1 MLSLIPAVK
10 SLKMQEGKLRKKAIY
25 FDETGMDPR
34 LIKALQKLPTT
45 PDGAKLTVSL
55 TGEAG
60 EGYTL
65 SVTEEAIA
73 ITAESPAGAFYA
85 IQTLRQMF
93 THAEVPC
100 VHIEDAPDFSHR
112 GFYHDITRGRISTLE
127 TLLQLVED
135 MAYYKLNSLQLYVE
149 HVFPFRETA
158 ELIKKTDC
166 ITPEELKAVE
176 AACKDNFIEFIPS
189 LSTFG
194 HMYEILELPQYK
206 HLAVL
211 SQFETLKNFWNSRQ
225 HHHTINPL
233 AEGSE
238 ELVQSLIDQY
248 YPLFESKF
256 FNICCDETFDL
267 DKYPV
272 CDDPG
277 KAYADFV
284 KKIIGMVKA
293 RGKDV
298 MMWADILLK
307 HPEVIDDIPEDT
319 IFLNW
324 NYKQDPPEEIVA
336 TLANM
341 GKQQI
346 LCPGNSAWYRL
357 CEDVEVEEGNI
368 SKMAHYAKK
377 YNALGILNTN
387 WGDWGHPAN
396 LELGMYGLVLGA
408 EKSWSEATEV
418 GEDFYACVDHLLY
431 GHEGAVEIL
440 KTIAPLQRKIK
451 WKHFYCKH
459 IQMRYGETHVVPI
472 NEPMP
477 LSDEDLAEIQ
487 NLLPGIQE
495 RLSGN
500 WEKDAYRREFLCAAE
515 GICLMAELYAKA
527 EGREVTPLVD
537 AQKWMA
543 DYAANW
549 RRTNKESELGDI
561 LELFTWYNAQ

>member
-1 MLSLIPAVK
+1 MIQLIPAVK
-10 SLKMQEGKLRKKAIY
+10 VLKENPGFLAKKAIS
-25 FDETGMDPR
+25 FDNTDLDPR
-34 LIKALQKLPTT
+34 LVKALGKLPAAE
-45 PDGAKLTVSL
+45 DGAVLSVAL
-55 TGEAG
+55 TGQAG
-60 EGYTL
+60 ESYTL
-65 SVTEEAIA
+65 DVAENA
-73 ITAESPAGAFYA
+73 ITITAGDPAGAFYA
-85 IQTLRQMF
+85 VQTLRQLF
-93 THAEVPC
+93 TQEKVPC
-100 VHIEDAPDFSHR
+100 LHIEDAPDFPHR

-149 HVFPFRETA
+149 HVFPFKETA
-158 ELIKKTDC
+158 DLLSKTDC

-211 SQFETLKNFWNSRQ
+211 SQFETLKNFWDSRQ
-225 HHHTINPL
+225 RHHTINPL

-284 KKIIGMVKA
+284 KKIIAMVKA
-293 RGKDV
+293 RGRDV

-324 NYKQDPPEEIVA
+324 NYKQEPPEENVA
-336 TLANM
+336 ALANL
-341 GKQQI
+341 GKKQI

-368 SKMAHYAKK
+368 CQMAHYAKK
-377 YNALGILNTN
+377 YNAMGILNTN

-408 EKSWSEATEV
+408 EKSWSEETPV
-418 GEDFYACVDHLLY
+418 DDNFYACVDHLLY
-431 GHEGAVEIL
+431 GHQGAVKLL
-440 KTIAPLQRKIK
+440 KTIAPMQRKIK
-451 WKHFYCKH
+451 WKHFHCKH
-459 IQMRYGETHVVPI
+459 IQVRYGETHVVPI
-472 NEPMP
+472 NEPLP
-477 LSDEDLAEIQ
+477 ISREDLAEIQ
-487 NLLPGIQE
+487 SLLPMIRE
-495 RLSGN
+495 KLSGT
-500 WEKDAYRREFLCAAE
+500 WEKDAYRSEMLCAAE
-515 GICLMAELYAKA
+515 GICLMAELYAKLQG
-527 EGREVTPLVD
+527 EKVTPLVD

-549 RRTNKESELGDI
+549 RRTNKESELRDI
-561 LELFTWYNAQ
+561 LDLFAWYQAQ

>member
-1 MLSLIPAVK
+1 MVKLIPAVK
-10 SLKMQEGKLRKKAIY
+10 SLEVKEGFLAKKAIS
-25 FDETGMDPR
+25 FENKGLDAR
-34 LIKALQKLPTT
+34 LVKALSKLPQAEN
-45 PDGAKLTVSL
+45 GAALTVTV
-55 TGEAG
+55 TGTEG
-60 EGYTL
+60 ESYTL
-65 SVTEEAIA
+65 DVAENAIA
-73 ITAESPAGAFYA
+73 ITAGGPAGAFYA
-85 IQTLRQMF
+85 IQTLRQLF
-93 THAEVPC
+93 TQPEIPC
-100 VHIEDAPDFSHR
+100 LHIEDAPDFSHR

-127 TLLQLVED
+127 TLLNLVED

-149 HVFPFRETA
+149 HVFPFKETA
-158 ELIKKTDC
+158 DIVAKTDC

-194 HMYEILELPQYK
+194 HMYEILELPKYK
-206 HLAVL
+206 HMAVL
-211 SQFETLKNFWNSRQ
+211 SQFETLKNFWDSRQ
-225 HHHTINPL
+225 RHHTLNPL

-248 YPLFESKF
+248 YPLFESNF

-284 KKIIGMVKA
+284 KKIIAMVKA

-324 NYKQDPPEEIVA
+324 NYKQEPPEENIA
-336 TLANM
+336 ALANL
-341 GKQQI
+341 GKKQI

-368 SKMAHYAKK
+368 CRMAHFAKK

-408 EKSWSEATEV
+408 EKSWSEATPVDEQ
-418 GEDFYACVDHLLY
+418 FYTCVDHLLY
-431 GHEGAVEIL
+431 GHEGALALL

-451 WKHFYCKH
+451 WKHFFCKH
-459 IQMRYGETHVVPI
+459 IRMRYEETHVVPI

-487 NLLPGIQE
+487 SLLPGIRE
-495 RLSGN
+495 KLSGT
-500 WEKDAYRREFLCAAE
+500 WEKDAYRREMLCAAE
-515 GICLMAELYAKA
+515 GICLMAELYAQA
-527 EGREVTPLVD
+527 DGREVKRLVD
-537 AQKWMA
+537 ADKWMA

-549 RRTNKESELGDI
+549 RRTNKESELGNI
-561 LELFTWYNAQ
+561 LDLFAWYNAQ

>member
-1 MLSLIPAVK
+1 MVKLIPAVK
-10 SLKMQEGKLRKKAIY
+10 SLEVKEGFLAKKAIS
-25 FDETGMDPR
+25 FENKGLDARLVKALSKLPQAENGAALTVTVTGME
-34 LIKALQKLPTT
+34 
-45 PDGAKLTVSL
+45 
-55 TGEAG
+55 GES
-60 EGYTL
+60 YTL
-65 SVTEEAIA
+65 DVAENAIA
-73 ITAESPAGAFYA
+73 ITAGGPAGAFYA
-85 IQTLRQMF
+85 IQTLRQLF
-93 THAEVPC
+93 TQPEIPC
-100 VHIEDAPDFSHR
+100 LHIEDAPDFAHR

-127 TLLQLVED
+127 TLLNLVED

-149 HVFPFRETA
+149 HVFPFKETA
-158 ELIKKTDC
+158 DIVAKTDC

-206 HLAVL
+206 HMAVL
-211 SQFETLKNFWNSRQ
+211 SQFETLKNFWDSRQ
-225 HHHTINPL
+225 RHHTLNPL

-248 YPLFESKF
+248 YPLFESNF

-284 KKIIGMVKA
+284 KKIIAMVKA

-324 NYKQDPPEEIVA
+324 NYKQEPPEENIA
-336 TLANM
+336 ALANL
-341 GKQQI
+341 GKKQI

-368 SKMAHYAKK
+368 CRMAHFAKK

-408 EKSWSEATEV
+408 EKSWSEATPVDEQ
-418 GEDFYACVDHLLY
+418 FYACVDHLLY
-431 GHEGAVEIL
+431 GHEGALALL

-451 WKHFYCKH
+451 WKHFFCKH
-459 IQMRYGETHVVPI
+459 IWMRYEETHVVPI

-477 LSDEDLAEIQ
+477 LSDEDVAEIQ
-487 NLLPGIQE
+487 SLLPGIRE
-495 RLSGN
+495 KLSGT
-500 WEKDAYRREFLCAAE
+500 WEKDAYRREMLCAAE
-515 GICLMAELYAKA
+515 GICLMAELYAQA
-527 EGREVTPLVD
+527 DGREVKRLVD
-537 AQKWMA
+537 ADKWMA

-549 RRTNKESELGDI
+549 RRTNKESELGNI
-561 LELFTWYNAQ
+561 LDLFAWYNAQ

>member
-1 MLSLIPAVK
+1 MLKLIPAVK
-10 SLKMQEGKLRKKAIY
+10 TLEIKEGFLTQKAIS
-25 FDETGMDPR
+25 FDNTGMDSR
-34 LIKALQKLPTT
+34 LVKALSKLPVAEN
-45 PDGAKLTVSL
+45 GAVVTITV
-55 TGEAG
+55 TGKGG
-60 EGYTL
+60 EGYAL
-65 SVTEEAIA
+65 DVAENAVS
-73 ITAESPAGAFYA
+73 ITAGSAAGAFYA
-85 IQTLRQMF
+85 IQTLRQLF
-93 THAEVPC
+93 THPEIPC
-100 VHIEDAPDFSHR
+100 LHIEDAPDFAHR
-112 GFYHDITRGRISTLE
+112 GFYHDITRGRISKLE

-149 HVFPFRETA
+149 HVFPFKETA
-158 ELIKKTDC
+158 DLVEKTGC
-166 ITPEELKAVE
+166 ITPEELTAVGE
-176 AACKDNFIEFIPS
+176 ACKDNFIEFIPS

-194 HMYEILELPQYK
+194 HMYEILEQPQYK
-206 HLAVL
+206 HLAVH
-211 SQFETLKNFWNSRQ
+211 SGFKTLHNFWDSRQ
-225 HHHTINPL
+225 RHHTINPL

-248 YPLFESKF
+248 SPYFESKF

-284 KKIIGMVKA
+284 KKIIGMVKV

-324 NYKQDPPEEIVA
+324 NYRKEPPEENVA
-336 TLANM
+336 ALANL
-341 GKQQI
+341 GKKQI
-346 LCPGNSAWYRL
+346 LCPGNTAWYRL

-368 SKMAHYAKK
+368 SAMAHYAKK

-408 EKSWSEATEV
+408 EKSWSEETPVDEN
-418 GEDFYACVDHLLY
+418 FYASVDHLLY
-431 GHEGAVEIL
+431 GHEGALALL

-451 WKHFYCKH
+451 WKHFFCKH
-459 IQMRYGETHVVPI
+459 IQKRYGETHVVPM

-477 LSDEDLAEIQ
+477 LSDEDLTEIQ
-487 NLLPGIQE
+487 SLLPGI
-495 RLSGN
+495 RGKLSGT
-500 WEKDAYRREFLCAAE
+500 WEKDQFRREMLCAAE
-515 GICLMAELYAKA
+515 GICLMAELYAKLD
-527 EGREVTPLVD
+527 GKKVNRLVD
-537 AQKWMA
+537 ADKWMA

-549 RRTNKESELGDI
+549 RRTNKENELGNI
-561 LELFTWYNAQ
+561 LDLFAWYNAQ

>member
-1 MLSLIPAVK
+1 MLNLIPAVK
-10 SLKMQEGKLRKKAIY
+10 TLEIQPGYLGKKAIC
-25 FDETGMDPR
+25 FEKAGLDPR
-34 LIKALQKLPTT
+34 LVKALGKLPVAA
-45 PDGAKLTVSL
+45 DGVKLSITV
-55 TGEAG
+55 TGTAG

-65 SVTEEAIA
+65 TVEETAVS
-73 ITAESPAGAFYA
+73 ITAQSDAGAFYA
-85 IQTLRQMF
+85 IQTLRQLF
-93 THAEVPC
+93 THEAVPC

-112 GFYHDITRGRISTLE
+112 GFYHDITRGRISKVE

-149 HVFPFRETA
+149 HVFPFKETA
-158 ELIKKTDC
+158 DLMEKTGC
-166 ITPEELKAVE
+166 ITPEELQQVQK
-176 AACKDNFIEFIPS
+176 ACKDNFIEFIPS

-211 SQFETLKNFWNSRQ
+211 SEFDTLQNFWDSRQ
-225 HHHTINPL
+225 RHHTINPL
-233 AEGSE
+233 TEGSE
-238 ELVQSLIDQY
+238 ALVESLIDQY

-267 DKYPV
+267 DNHLV
-272 CDDPG
+272 CEDPG
-277 KAYADFV
+277 KVYADFV
-284 KKIIGMVKA
+284 KKIIAMVKT

-324 NYKQDPPEEIVA
+324 NYKIEPPEENIA
-336 TLANM
+336 KLAQM
-341 GKQQI
+341 GKKQI
-346 LCPGNSAWYRL
+346 VCPGNSAWHRL

-368 SKMAHYAKK
+368 SRMARYGKK
-377 YNALGILNTN
+377 YGALGILNTN

-408 EKSWSEATEV
+408 EKSWSEATAVDEA
-418 GEDFYACVDHLLY
+418 FYSSVDHLLY
-431 GHEGAVEIL
+431 RQKGALQIL
-440 KTIAPLQRKIK
+440 KTIAPLQRKIQ
-451 WKHFYCKH
+451 WRHFHSKH
-459 IQMRYGETHVVPI
+459 IQRRYGETHVVPV
-472 NEPMP
+472 NEPVP
-477 LSDEDLAEIQ
+477 ISPEDLAYIQ
-487 NLLPGIQE
+487 SNLFDLRQK
-495 RLSGN
+495 LSGT
-500 WEKDAYRREFLCAAE
+500 WEREDFRREFLCAAE

-527 EGREVTPLVD
+527 DGMEVNQLVD
-537 AQKWMA
+537 GDKWMA

-549 RRTNKESELGDI
+549 RRTNKESELRDI

>member
-1 MLSLIPAVK
+1 MLKLIPAVK
-10 SLKMQEGKLRKKAIY
+10 HLEIQDGFLAKKAIS
-25 FDETGMDPR
+25 FENTALDAR
-34 LIKALQKLPTT
+34 LVKALNKLPVAK
-45 PDGAKLTVSL
+45 DGAKVSVNL
-55 TGEAG
+55 TGAEG

-65 SVTEEAIA
+65 DLAENA
-73 ITAESPAGAFYA
+73 ITITAGNPQGAFYA

-93 THAEVPC
+93 TEENVPC
-100 VHIEDAPDFSHR
+100 VHIEDAPDFAHR

-127 TLLQLVED
+127 TLLNLVED

-149 HVFPFRETA
+149 HVFPFKETA
-158 ELIKKTDC
+158 DLVKKTGC
-166 ITPEELKAVE
+166 ITPEELQAVGK
-176 AACKDNFIEFIPS
+176 ACKDNFIEFIPS

-194 HMYEILELPQYK
+194 HMYEILEQPQYK

-211 SQFETLKNFWNSRQ
+211 SQFETLHNFWDSRQ
-225 HHHTINPL
+225 RHHTINPL

-267 DKYPV
+267 DKYLT

-277 KAYADFV
+277 KVYADFV
-284 KKIIGMVKA
+284 KRIIDMVKA
-293 RGKDV
+293 HGKDV

-324 NYKQDPPEEIVA
+324 NYRKEPPEENVA
-336 TLANM
+336 ALAKL

-346 LCPGNSAWYRL
+346 LCPGNTAWYRL

-368 SKMAHYAKK
+368 SMMAHYAKK

-396 LELGMYGLVLGA
+396 LELGIYGLVLGA
-408 EKSWSEATEV
+408 EKSWSEQTPV
-418 GEDFYACVDHLLY
+418 DDNFYACVDHLLY
-431 GHEGAVEIL
+431 GHEGALALL

-459 IQMRYGETHVVPI
+459 IWMRYGETHVVPM

-487 NLLPGIQE
+487 GLLPHIRE
-495 RLSGN
+495 KLSGT
-500 WEKDAYRREFLCAAE
+500 WEKDAYRKEFLCTAE
-515 GICLMAELYAKA
+515 GICLMAELYAKLDGMA
-527 EGREVTPLVD
+527 VTPLVD
-537 AQKWMA
+537 PEKWMA

-549 RRTNKESELGDI
+549 RRTNKESELGNI
-561 LELFTWYNAQ
+561 LDLFAWYNAQ

>member
-1 MLSLIPAVK
+1 MLKLIPAVK
-10 SLKMQEGKLRKKAIY
+10 TLEIKEGFLAQKAIS
-25 FDETGMDPR
+25 FDKTDLDSR
-34 LIKALQKLPTT
+34 LVKALNKLPQAQT
-45 PDGAKLTVSL
+45 GAFVTVTV
-55 TGEAG
+55 TGKGG

-65 SVTEEAIA
+65 DVAETAIS
-73 ITAESPAGAFYA
+73 ITAGCEAGAFYA
-85 IQTLRQMF
+85 VQTLRQLF
-93 THAEVPC
+93 THPEIPC
-100 VHIEDAPDFSHR
+100 VHIADAPDFAHR
-112 GFYHDITRGRISTLE
+112 GFYHDITRGRISTLQ
-127 TLLQLVED
+127 TLLNLVED

-149 HVFPFRETA
+149 HVFPFKETA
-158 ELIKKTDC
+158 DLVKKTGC
-166 ITPEELKAVE
+166 ITPEELKTVE

-206 HLAVL
+206 HMAVL
-211 SQFETLKNFWNSRQ
+211 KNFDTLKNFWDSRQ
-225 HHHTINPL
+225 RHHTINPL

-284 KKIIGMVKA
+284 KKIIAMVKA

-324 NYKQDPPEEIVA
+324 NYKQDPPEENVA
-336 TLANM
+336 KLAQM
-341 GKQQI
+341 GKKQI
-346 LCPGNSAWYRL
+346 VCPGNSAWYRL

-368 SKMAHYAKK
+368 SQMAHYAKK

-408 EKSWSEATEV
+408 EKSWSEETPV
-418 GEDFYACVDHLLY
+418 DDSFYACVDHLLY
-431 GHEGAVEIL
+431 GQEGAIEIL

-459 IQMRYGETHVVPI
+459 IQLRYGETHVVPI

-477 LSDEDLAEIQ
+477 LSEEDLAEIQ
-487 NLLPGIQE
+487 SLLPGI
-495 RLSGN
+495 RGKLSGT
-500 WEKDAYRREFLCAAE
+500 WEKDQFRREFLCAAE
-515 GICLMAELYAKA
+515 GICLMAELYAKLD
-527 EGREVTPLVD
+527 GMDVKPLVD
-537 AQKWMA
+537 PDKWMEN
-543 DYAANW
+543 YAANW
-549 RRTNKESELGDI
+549 RRTNKESELRDI
-561 LELFTWYNAQ
+561 LDLFTWYNRQ

>member
-1 MLSLIPAVK
+1 MLNLIPAVK
-10 SLKMQEGKLRKKAIY
+10 SLKIQNGFLAQKAIS
-25 FDETGMDPR
+25 FDKAGLDPR
-34 LIKALQKLPTT
+34 LAKALAKLPQAEK
-45 PDGAKLTVSL
+45 GAAVTVTV
-55 TGEAG
+55 TGKGG

-65 SVTEEAIA
+65 TVAEAAIS
-73 ITAESPAGAFYA
+73 ITAGSEAGAFYG
-85 IQTLRQMF
+85 IQTLRQLF
-93 THAEVPC
+93 TYEKVPC
-100 VHIEDAPDFSHR
+100 LQIEDAPDFAHR
-112 GFYHDITRGRISTLE
+112 GFYHDITRGRISKVE

-149 HVFPFRETA
+149 HVFPFKETA
-158 ELIKKTDC
+158 DLMEKTGC
-166 ITPEELKAVE
+166 ITPQELQQVQ

-211 SQFETLKNFWNSRQ
+211 SEFDTLKNFWDSRQ
-225 HHHTINPL
+225 RHHTINPL
-233 AEGSE
+233 AAGSE

-248 YPLFESKF
+248 APHFESKF

-267 DKYPV
+267 DNHLQ

-277 KAYADFV
+277 KVYADFV
-284 KKIIGMVKA
+284 KKIIAMVKA

-324 NYKQDPPEEIVA
+324 NYKQEPPEEKVA
-336 TLANM
+336 TLANL

-346 LCPGNSAWYRL
+346 LCPGNSAWHRL

-408 EKSWSEATEV
+408 EKSWSEATPVDES
-418 GEDFYACVDHLLY
+418 FYEGVDHLLY
-431 GHEGAVEIL
+431 RQAGAMHIL
-440 KTIAPLQRKIK
+440 KTIAPLQRKIL
-451 WKHFYCKH
+451 WRHFHSKH
-459 IQMRYGETHVVPI
+459 IQVRYGETHVVPA
-472 NEPMP
+472 NEPVP
-477 LSDEDLAEIQ
+477 LTKEDLIAIQ
-487 NLLPGIQE
+487 SLLPQLRE
-495 RLSGN
+495 KLSGT
-500 WEKDAYRREFLCAAE
+500 WEKDAFRREFLCAAE
-515 GICLMAELYAKA
+515 GICLMAELYGKL
-527 EGREVTPLVD
+527 EGMDVKPLVD
-537 AQKWMA
+537 PDKWMEN
-543 DYAANW
+543 YAANW
-549 RRTNKESELGDI
+549 RRTNKEKELGNI
-561 LELFTWYNAQ
+561 LEVFAWYAAQ

>member
-1 MLSLIPAVK
+1 MLKLIPAVK
-10 SLKMQEGKLRKKAIY
+10 TLEVKKGCLIKKAIF
-25 FDETGMDPR
+25 FDVTGLDAR
-34 LIKALQKLPTT
+34 LVKALSKLPQTEN
-45 PDGAKLTVSL
+45 GAKVTVTL
-55 TGEAG
+55 TGKGG

-65 SVTEEAIA
+65 DVTETAIA
-73 ITAESPAGAFYA
+73 ITAGSEAGAFYA
-85 IQTLRQMF
+85 IQTLRQLF
-93 THAEVPC
+93 TQPEIPC
-100 VHIEDAPDFSHR
+100 LHIEDAPDFAHR
-112 GFYHDITRGRISTLE
+112 GFYHDITRGRISTLD

-149 HVFPFRETA
+149 HVFPFKETA
-158 ELIKKTDC
+158 DLVKKTGC
-166 ITPEELKAVE
+166 ITPEELQAVG

-194 HMYEILELPQYK
+194 HMYEILEQPQYK

-211 SQFETLKNFWNSRQ
+211 SQFETLKNFWDSRQ
-225 HHHTINPL
+225 RHHTINPL
-233 AEGSE
+233 AKGSE

-267 DKYPV
+267 DKHLP

-277 KAYADFV
+277 KVYADFV
-284 KKIIGMVKA
+284 KKIIGMVKT

-324 NYKQDPPEEIVA
+324 NYRKEPPEENVA
-336 TLANM
+336 ALAKL
-341 GKQQI
+341 GKKQI
-346 LCPGNSAWYRL
+346 LCPGNTAWYRL

-368 SKMAHYAKK
+368 SAMAHYAKK

-408 EKSWSEATEV
+408 EKSWSEATPVDEQ
-418 GEDFYACVDHLLY
+418 FYACVDHLLY
-431 GHEGAVEIL
+431 GHEGALALL

-451 WKHFYCKH
+451 WKPFYCKQ
-459 IQMRYGETHVVPI
+459 IWVRYGETHVVPM
-472 NEPMP
+472 NEPIP
-477 LSDEDLAEIQ
+477 ISYEDLAEIQ
-487 NLLPGIQE
+487 KQLPEIRE
-495 RLSGN
+495 KLSGT
-500 WEKDAYRREFLCAAE
+500 WEKDQFRREMLCAAE
-515 GICLMAELYAKA
+515 GICLMAELYAKLDGMA
-527 EGREVTPLVD
+527 VTPLVD
-537 AQKWMA
+537 PEKWMA

-549 RRTNKESELGDI
+549 RRTNKESELGNI
-561 LELFTWYNAQ
+561 LDLFAWYNQQ

>member
-1 MLSLIPAVK
+1 MIKLIPAVK
-10 SLKMQEGKLRKKAIY
+10 VLKENSGYLAKKAIS
-25 FDETGMDPR
+25 FDNADLDPR
-34 LIKALQKLPTT
+34 LVKALGKLPVAEN
-45 PDGAKLTVSL
+45 GAVLTVKL

-65 SVTEEAIA
+65 GVAENA
-73 ITAESPAGAFYA
+73 ITITAGNPQGAFYA
-85 IQTLRQMF
+85 VQTLRQLF
-93 THAEVPC
+93 TQEKVPC
-100 VHIEDAPDFSHR
+100 VHIEDAPDFAHR
-112 GFYHDITRGRISTLE
+112 GFYHDITRGRISTLD
-127 TLLQLVED
+127 TLLNLVED

-149 HVFPFRETA
+149 HVFPFKETA
-158 ELIKKTDC
+158 DLMAKTDC
-166 ITPEELKAVE
+166 ITPEELKTVE

-194 HMYEILELPQYK
+194 HMYEILEQPKYK

-211 SQFETLKNFWNSRQ
+211 SDFETKKNFWASRQ
-225 HHHTINPL
+225 RHHTVNPL

-238 ELVQSLIDQY
+238 ELVRSLIDQY
-248 YPLFESKF
+248 YPLFESNF

-267 DKYPV
+267 DNSLE

-277 KAYADFV
+277 KVYADFV
-284 KKIIGMVKA
+284 KRIIGMVKS

-341 GKQQI
+341 GKKQI

-368 SKMAHYAKK
+368 CQMAHYAKK

-408 EKSWSEATEV
+408 EKSWSEETPV
-418 GEDFYACVDHLLY
+418 DDDFYACVDHLLY

-440 KTIAPLQRKIK
+440 KTFAPLQRKIL
-451 WKHFYCKH
+451 WKHFTCRYISGC
-459 IQMRYGETHVVPI
+459 YGEDPTMPTNQPI
-472 NEPMP
+472 PMSRET
-477 LSDEDLAEIQ
+477 LLEIQ
-487 NLLPGIQE
+487 SVLPGIRE
-495 RLSGN
+495 KLSGT
-500 WEKDAYRREFLCAAE
+500 WEKDAYRSEMLCAAE
-515 GICLMAELYAKA
+515 GICLMAELYAKLQG
-527 EGREVTPLVD
+527 EEVTPLVD
-537 AQKWMA
+537 AQKWM
-543 DYAANW
+543 DNYAANW
-549 RRTNKESELGDI
+549 RRTNKESELRDI